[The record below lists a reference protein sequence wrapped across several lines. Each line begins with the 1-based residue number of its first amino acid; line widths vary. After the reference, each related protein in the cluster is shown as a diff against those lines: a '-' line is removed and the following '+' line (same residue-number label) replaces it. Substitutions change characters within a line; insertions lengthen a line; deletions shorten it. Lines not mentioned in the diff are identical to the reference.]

1 MHVIVPVVENRLH
14 LMQLCAI
21 TDRKRMTQSLLHMVE
36 DWSNGGVNFIQ
47 LREKD
52 LDAPALQSLA
62 QKVSA
67 RIDRSRSKL
76 LVNVPAPE
84 WAALARA
91 ANADGVHLAGP
102 PRPDAAAIIRRCFPE
117 AIISLPCHSVDDVAA
132 AVVQRAHLILF
143 SPVFEKLSRQPQGL
157 EGLRHACS
165 AAQGIPVFALG
176 GVTAVNALECVAAG
190 ATGIA
195 AIRLFMEDDWRR
207 I

>member
-1 MHVIVPVVENRLH
+1 
-14 LMQLCAI
+14 MQLCAI

-62 QKVSA
+62 QEVSA
-67 RIDRSRSKL
+67 RIAHRRSKL
-76 LVNVPAPE
+76 LVNIPAPE

-102 PRPDAAAIIRRCFPE
+102 PRPNAAAIVRRSFPE
-117 AIISLPCHSVDDVAA
+117 AIISLPCHSVDDVAL
-132 AVVQRAHLILF
+132 AVVQRVDLMLF

-157 EGLRHACS
+157 DGLRQACS

-176 GVTAVNALECVAAG
+176 GVTAVNAVECVAAG

-195 AIRLFMEDDWRR
+195 AIRLFLGDDWRG

>member
-1 MHVIVPVVENRLH
+1 
-14 LMQLCAI
+14 MQLCAI
-21 TDRKRMTQSLLHMVE
+21 TDRKRTTQPLLQMVE

-62 QKVSA
+62 QEVSA
-67 RIDRSRSKL
+67 RIDHRRSKL

-91 ANADGVHLAGP
+91 AHADGVHLARP
-102 PRPDAAAIIRRCFPE
+102 LRPDAAAIVRQSFPG
-117 AIISLPCHSVDDVAA
+117 AIISLPCHSVDDVVT
-132 AVVQRAHLILF
+132 AVVRGVDLILF
-143 SPVFEKLSRQPQGL
+143 SPIFEKLSRQPQGV

-195 AIRLFMEDDWRR
+195 AIRLFMGDDWRR